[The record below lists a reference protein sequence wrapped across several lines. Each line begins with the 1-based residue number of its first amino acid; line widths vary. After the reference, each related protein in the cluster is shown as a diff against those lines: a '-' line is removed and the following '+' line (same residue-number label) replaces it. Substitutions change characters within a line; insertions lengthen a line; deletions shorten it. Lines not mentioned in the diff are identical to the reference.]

1 LKIRNFWEFI
11 MPERYLTGIDI
22 GTSGAKASIFD
33 LKGKVVGSA
42 SKGYRCEYP
51 RPNWVEQD
59 AHHIVSSGMRAAG
72 EALAQSGIRAREVA
86 AISFSTQRCC
96 TICIDNK
103 GELLRPLISWQDN
116 RTAKEVKEILQKIP
130 SDRYYDITCMPLNTT
145 WMISKILWLRKHEP
159 KVWDKLFKIV
169 QLQDFTLNAW
179 GVEGYYD
186 DFSDAGF
193 YGLWDPYALDWNE
206 EILDMFDIDKTI
218 LPKPTPSGTKVGA
231 VSKAVSEKTGFME
244 GTPLCVGAGDQNC
257 AAVGAGVVEDGL
269 LSVSLGTAG
278 ATVVYLN
285 KPFRD
290 PQRMAM
296 VTNHAD
302 QGRWQLEGYQAAAGS
317 VYRWFKNELTGLEA
331 SAKGSGKDVYRILD
345 EWIAKTPA
353 GAKGLVF
360 LPYLA
365 SAGTPRWNSEARGV
379 LAGLTLSHDRGC
391 VARSFMEGISMEVRD
406 MIETFHRAGITIDHV
421 RIMGGATKSPVWNQ
435 LQADIYNRPVQ
446 TLKTSDAAV
455 LGAAVCGGV
464 GIGIFKDFQEGVS
477 AMVSIEREYGPQAEN
492 VKRYNDLYQ
501 AYCLAYEGMDE
512 KGVFHAIAQMQEKV

>member
-1 LKIRNFWEFI
+1 MAET
-11 MPERYLTGIDI
+11 YLTGVDI

-33 LKGKVVGSA
+33 LKGNVVGTA
-42 SKGYRCEYP
+42 HRGYRCEYP
-51 RPNWVEQD
+51 KPNWVEQD
-59 AHHIVSSGMRAAG
+59 AHHIVESGMAAAG
-72 EALAQSGIRAREVA
+72 EALNNSGIDPGRVS

-96 TICIDNK
+96 TICIDPA
-103 GELLRPLISWQDN
+103 GQLLRPLISWQDN
-116 RTAKEVKEILQKIP
+116 RTAVEVKEILEWITL
-130 SDRYYDITCMPLNTT
+130 DRYYDLTCMPLNTT
-145 WMISKILWLRKHEP
+145 WMISKILWLRKNEP
-159 KVWDKLFKIV
+159 RVWEKAYKIV
-169 QLQDFTLNAW
+169 QLQDFTLHAW
-179 GVEGYYD
+179 GADGYYD

-193 YGLWDPYALDWNE
+193 YGLWDPYEMGWND
-206 EILDMFDIDKTI
+206 EIMGMAGIDREM
-218 LPKPTPSGTKVGA
+218 LPLPTPSGTKVGG
-231 VSKAVSEKTGFME
+231 VSREVAEKTGFKE

-285 KPFRD
+285 QPFRD

-317 VYRWFKNELTGLEA
+317 VYRWFKNEMTGLNTAPSNE
-331 SAKGSGKDVYRILD
+331 KGKDAYEILD
-345 EWIAKTPA
+345 EWIAQVPA

-379 LAGLTLSHDRGC
+379 LAGLTLSHDKGC

-406 MIETFHRAGITIDHV
+406 MIETFRRAGIGIDHV

-455 LGAAVCGGV
+455 FGAAICGGV
-464 GIGIFKDFQEGVS
+464 GTGIFKDIKTGVS
-477 AMVSIEREYGPQAEN
+477 AMVSIDKEYRPNAEK
-492 VKRYNDLYQ
+492 VKIYNELYQ
-501 AYCLAYEGMDE
+501 TYCLAYEAMDE
-512 KGVFHAIAQMQEKV
+512 KGVFNAIAEMQNQY